1 MHVCVGWWILCSSR
15 CSLFYIFLGVKISVF
30 FFFYDY
36 LRWPFNLLFCFYL
49 RNQVVEMFNI
59 REELKRSPSQEGWTG
74 SWEKI
79 WRRTCWWNSCGSL
92 EWVGWKQR
100 QWPSGTRS
108 ARSSSAG
115 KWRGRNR
122 EWSFSAAHRTSPA
135 RSCFASR
142 KTGPESL
149 RPPSCRSICKR
160 WDRSWARRRGRPSS
174 WGPSRR
180 CWFYRRGTQS
190 QWWAPGECSRK
201 TAWSGL
207 SR

>member
-142 KTGPESL
+142 KTGPADGELKFDKLSGGIWKRIGLISL
-149 RPPSCRSICKR
+149 ICRVFCEKYKFLYPYWKYI
-160 WDRSWARRRGRPSS
+160 
-174 WGPSRR
+174 
-180 CWFYRRGTQS
+180 
-190 QWWAPGECSRK
+190 EIIN
-201 TAWSGL
+201 
-207 SR
+207 